1 MINVYYI
8 DDKFVAA
15 CPDSV
20 VLPEVGDLGY
30 KEGYTFLAGLNKKGD
45 FELVISDTKG
55 NTHQMMNVMYAL
67 RNGSK
72 LEYVIEGRFF
82 ELTDKTI
89 LTIWNNVSSME
100 MRILKLLFR
109 QNDPSYDISNWILAT
124 EFDAKMAFTCT
135 VNEFISLDFS
145 NKWEESDKTKLLKAY
160 EKSHNLQ
167 PSYVKSTNG
176 LGFNDRDYMRHYL
189 YQEGKINESR
199 VTDIVYHFTDSY
211 IPIIKSDKFYLK
223 PDDTPYTSKNK
234 NNKYKYCIST
244 TRRKNDAEGYSISFS
259 TSEGVKSYARFTL
272 DGRKIN
278 NQKDLIGKPY
288 DWFYAV
294 NNSNGHGISS
304 KQSYIDFL
312 KNGKESFPGEKDNIA
327 FTVQSEDRIWS
338 DKPELSNFSSFVTRV
353 DILLVKGNLSTWID
367 IINKACKE
375 STGNWKNK
383 IYIYKNRNDFNVQN
397 NNCFYLE
404 KLAENKITVEDIKYM
419 VNEVI
424 KKIKNNRLTS

>member
-1 MINVYYI
+1 MVNVYYI
-8 DDKFVAA
+8 DNEFVAA

-67 RNGSK
+67 RTGSK
-72 LEYVIEGRFF
+72 LEYAIEGRFF
-82 ELTDKTI
+82 ELTDKTM

-100 MRILKLLFR
+100 MRTLKLLFR

-124 EFDAKMAFTCT
+124 EFDAKIAFTCT

-160 EKSHNLQ
+160 EKSNNLQ

-223 PDDTPYTSKNK
+223 PDDTPYTSKN
-234 NNKYKYCIST
+234 NKYKYCIST

-294 NNSNGHGISS
+294 NNSNGHGVSS

-375 STGNWKNK
+375 STGNWKSK
-383 IYIYKNRNDFNVQN
+383 IYIYKNRNDFNAQN
-397 NNCFYLE
+397 NNCFYLG

-424 KKIKNNRLTS
+424 KKIKNNRFIP